1 MTLHQGINQEVALMY
16 IRYALS
22 LGASSSEI
30 LIIAQASFRLVRAP
44 TLGKEVQTREL
55 FPDTQIIAQTTQVC
69 EERGRNTP
77 VTST

>member
-30 LIIAQASFRLVRAP
+30 LVIAQASFRLVRAP
-44 TLGKEVQTREL
+44 MLEKEVQTREW
-55 FPDTQIIAQTTQVC
+55 FPDTQVIAQTTQVC
-69 EERGRNTP
+69 EERGGNTP
-77 VTST
+77 VAST

>member
-1 MTLHQGINQEVALMY
+1 MY

-44 TLGKEVQTREL
+44 MLGKEVQTREL
-55 FPDTQIIAQTTQVC
+55 FPDTQVIAQTTQV
-69 EERGRNTP
+69 
-77 VTST
+77 

>member
-44 TLGKEVQTREL
+44 MLGKVQRESCS
-55 FPDTQIIAQTTQVC
+55 QIP
-69 EERGRNTP
+69 RL
-77 VTST
+77 